1 MKTPLVNP
9 KSSKNIK
16 LKKLIDFYNETLGF
30 CPNSIKTMYLRPE
43 IAYSFIEL
51 NKAVMNNKGNVTSEL
66 KRMIGFISSNVSGC
80 NYCKAHTI
88 RAAER
93 YGASKKKIENIWNF
107 KTSNLFTKKE
117 KIALEFAYKSS
128 IIPNAVDDEIANE
141 LRKYWKDG
149 EIVEI
154 LGVISLFGF
163 LNRWN
168 DSMGTEIEKP
178 AYESGKNLIDRKKNG
193 THLNIYINK

>member
-9 KSSKNIK
+9 KTSKNIK

-107 KTSNLFTKKE
+107 KTSDLFTKKE

-168 DSMGTEIEKP
+168 DSMGTKIEKP
-178 AYESGKNLIDRKKNG
+178 AYESGEKLIPKNKWNPDK
-193 THLNIYINK
+193 HIYK